1 MLSTMVLSEELSDA
15 ARGGADAHF
24 AQITEYLNA
33 VRLLV
38 PASVDVPSGVDVRG
52 ATAGLCFRDG
62 RPSHGLLDEY
72 VRRATARLG
81 IYDARRSHGISL
93 SLYCTNCA
101 LPRHRT
107 PPKIALLTRTR
118 MAGTTLAA
126 GGLVDWCSRPG
137 LPRPRVSP
145 RELPREQTLEQPQT

>member
-1 MLSTMVLSEELSDA
+1 MVLSEELSDA

-52 ATAGLCFRDG
+52 ATAGLCFRDA

-81 IYDARRSHGISL
+81 IYDSRQSHGISP
-93 SLYCTNCA
+93 YMGC
-101 LPRHRT
+101 LPRRWHS
-107 PPKIALLTRTR
+107 PSIGHLTRAK
-118 MAGTTLAA
+118 AGSALAA
-126 GGLVDWCSRPG
+126 GGLVDWGSRPG
-137 LPRPRVSP
+137 LPRPGLSAQ
-145 RELPREQTLEQPQT
+145 EQTLEQPQT